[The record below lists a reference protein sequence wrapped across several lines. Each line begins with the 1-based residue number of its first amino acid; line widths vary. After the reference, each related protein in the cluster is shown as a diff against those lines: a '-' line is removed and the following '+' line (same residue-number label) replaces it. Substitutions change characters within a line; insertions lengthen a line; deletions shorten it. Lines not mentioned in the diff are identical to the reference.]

1 MKWTVWNVYES
12 VLRFFSFILQTWMPT
27 HLDNS
32 VPFGS
37 KLVIDLFKYYI
48 TLNKENTSEYVLGT
62 CM

>member
-1 MKWTVWNVYES
+1 MYTN
-12 VLRFFSFILQTWMPT
+12 RFLDSFSHTTDLDAYT
-27 HLDNS
+27 LDNS
-32 VPFGS
+32 APFVS